1 MTRKYKKVPPE
12 QKLIDG
18 NTPMTTS
25 PSGRKYPMTDKQIE
39 GRKRGGFQKGKSGN
53 PKGRPR
59 VPDDVK
65 AALLGHSLEAVA
77 VAYDLMM
84 NSQNDMVRLK
94 ATDKFT
100 DPFVSKAASKHDH
113 DVVVVTHS
121 DLMTRL
127 AKARELPLELTDYE
141 VIEQDKQP

>member
-12 QKLIDG
+12 QRLIDG

-25 PSGRKYPMTDKQIE
+25 PSGRKYPMTEKQIE

-84 NSQNDMVRLK
+84 NSENDMVRLK

-100 DPFVSKAASKHDH
+100 DPFVSKAASKHEI
-113 DVVVVTHS
+113 DVAVTHS
-121 DLMTRL
+121 DLLTRL
-127 AKARELPLELTDYE
+127 AKARDLPLELTDYE
-141 VIEQDKQP
+141 VIDQDKQ

>member
-12 QKLIDG
+12 QKLIEG

-25 PSGRKYPMTDKQIE
+25 PSGRKYPMTEKQIE
-39 GRKRGGFQKGKSGN
+39 GRKSGGFQPGKSGN
-53 PKGRPR
+53 PAGRPK

-65 AALLGHSLEAVA
+65 AALQEKSLDAVA

-84 NSQNDMVRLK
+84 NSTNEMVRLK
-94 ATDKFT
+94 ATEKFI
-100 DPFVSKAASKHDH
+100 DPFVSKAASKHEI
-113 DVVVVTHS
+113 DVAVTHS
-121 DLMTRL
+121 DLLTRL

-141 VIEQDKQP
+141 VIEQDKQQ